1 MNIIKQISFI
11 ALAGLL
17 FVSCKD
23 TSKDGNI
30 ETPAEGTVTDT
41 TQVKETAANLETT
54 SFKID
59 GMTCAVGCA
68 AMIEKK
74 LSDLDGVENA
84 KVDFEGK
91 TATISFDAAK
101 QTPETI
107 VKTVEGIANGVY
119 KVSDVKSSGDKAYY
133 HVDQEKEK
141 AKKAEKAAKKDKKS
155 DKASCHSDA
164 KKGGCCS
171 SKKSSGTKTSGG
183 TM

>member
-1 MNIIKQISFI
+1 MKILKQISLL
-11 ALAGLL
+11 ALATVL

-30 ETPAEGTVTDT
+30 DTNEDKMVTDS
-41 TQVKETAANLETT
+41 TQVKETAANLEKT

-68 AMIEKK
+68 KTIENK
-74 LSDLDGVENA
+74 LAGLEGVENA
-84 KVDFEGK
+84 TVDFDTKE
-91 TATISFDAAK
+91 ATVSFDPAK
-101 QTPETI
+101 QTPEKI
-107 VKTVEGIANGVY
+107 VGTVEKIADGAY

-141 AKKAEKAAKKDKKS
+141 KKNKKAEKKDANKKAGCCSADAK
-155 DKASCHSDA
+155 AE

-171 SKKSSGTKTSGG
+171 ADKKEAKAGSL
-183 TM
+183 